1 MIDTLQHHLQK
12 ADSSTVKSDLAIE
25 QPYNLVTLHR
35 PSNVDSP
42 ETLLPLFE
50 CLRTISQQQKLIFPI
65 HPRTKNN
72 AEKFGLLKMLEDNTD
87 ISLTSPLGYLDFLH
101 LIQNAA
107 IVITDS
113 GGIQEETT
121 VLNVPCIT
129 LRENTE
135 RPVTVTQGSNYLIG
149 TNPGEILS
157 TVNLILSGKGK
168 QAVIPK
174 YWDGRA
180 GERIVNILVS
190 Q

>member
-1 MIDTLQHHLQK
+1 
-12 ADSSTVKSDLAIE
+12 
-25 QPYNLVTLHR
+25 
-35 PSNVDSP
+35 
-42 ETLLPLFE
+42 
-50 CLRTISQQQKLIFPI
+50 
-65 HPRTKNN
+65 
-72 AEKFGLLKMLEDNTD
+72 MLEDNAH
-87 ISLTSPLGYLDFLH
+87 ICLTSPLGYLDFLH
-101 LIQNAA
+101 LIKNAA

-149 TNPGEILS
+149 TSPDKILS

-174 YWDGRA
+174 YWDGKA